1 MRQFIQKIN
10 NLTISFILIFVY
22 FFGIGL
28 AALLYILTNKKKPKN
43 TESYWQNNEKK
54 PLDIK
59 SFESPY

>member
-22 FFGIGL
+22 FLGVGF
-28 AALLYILTNKKKPKN
+28 AALLYVLTNKKQKN
-43 TESYWQNNEKK
+43 TESYWQEIDDKRQD
-54 PLDIK
+54 LK